1 MLDEVCL
8 LIVRW
13 SVEYSNRP
21 CLEDQRRCEVLH
33 HNVHKTS
40 PSTPPPSTPPPLP
53 ALPPPPL
60 LPLLPPPLILVF
72 TPPFCFSFFLQTRTF
87 YRDTIVIECPQR
99 LALSPLLKL

>member
-60 LPLLPPPLILVF
+60 LPLLPPPLSWFLHPLSVF
-72 TPPFCFSFFLQTRTF
+72 LSFFKQEHFTGIRLLSNAHS
-87 YRDTIVIECPQR
+87 VWL
-99 LALSPLLKL
+99 LALF